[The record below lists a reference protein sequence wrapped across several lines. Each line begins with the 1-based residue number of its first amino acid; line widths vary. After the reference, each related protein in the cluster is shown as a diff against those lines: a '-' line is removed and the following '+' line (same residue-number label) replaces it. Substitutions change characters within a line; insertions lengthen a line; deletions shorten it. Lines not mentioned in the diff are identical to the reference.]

1 MMRLSIRRTYRFQ
14 EIVNT
19 FLKNGFSHV
28 LFRLGITERRAA
40 AKMKSEP
47 LDMNLQHIGQKLN
60 RTLQELGPT
69 FIKLGQI
76 ASTRRDLVPIEI
88 IRELEKLQDHAEPF
102 SFEEV
107 QQIIE
112 KELGKPLNDL
122 FESFNDKPLATASIG
137 QVHAAF
143 LYSGEKVAVKVQ
155 RPDIRQTV
163 DTDLA
168 ILKEIATIIENN
180 TDWGKLYGIRAII
193 DEFADSLLCELDYET
208 EGRNAERISR
218 QAKRDS
224 SVYIP
229 EIHWAFSS
237 KKVLTMEM
245 IEGIKSNHID
255 ALDEQ
260 GYDRKLL
267 ARKLVHEM
275 FSQVLDHGFF
285 HGDPHPGNI
294 YILPGNVISFI
305 DFGMIGVMDDHMK
318 LQFAKLIMELERGST
333 KGIIK
338 VLDAMGI
345 LHDETDIK
353 SLQKDLSMLKTKYY
367 DIPLQNMSLG
377 DIFMELFG
385 VAYRHRIKI
394 PSEITVL
401 GKTILTLEGLIS
413 KLDPTMSIMDGVEPF
428 GKKLMREYYSP
439 TSILKSAW
447 ESVSENA
454 EILANIPRDFKD
466 ISTAAKKGKLKL
478 DINLRQTSFILRRM
492 DIISNRLAFSVIL
505 LAFSIL
511 MTGLIIGSAIAGEN
525 NMLLNLPV
533 IEVGAIVAF
542 LMFLFLLFSIFR
554 SGRM

>member
-1 MMRLSIRRTYRFQ
+1 MIKISIRRTYRYQ

-19 FLKNGFSHV
+19 FLKNGFSHI

-40 AKMKSEP
+40 AKMKNEP
-47 LDMNLQHIGQKLN
+47 QDMNLQNIGQKLN

-102 SFEEV
+102 PFEEV

-112 KELGKPLNDL
+112 KELGKPLDEL

-137 QVHAAF
+137 QVHTAF
-143 LYSGEKVAVKVQ
+143 LYSGQKVAVKVQ

-163 DTDLA
+163 DTDLS
-168 ILKEIATIIENN
+168 ILKEIATMIENN
-180 TDWGKLYGIRAII
+180 TDWGKLYGVRAII
-193 DEFADSLLCELDYET
+193 NEFADSLLCELDYGT

-218 QAKRDS
+218 QAKNDS

-229 EIHWAFSS
+229 EIHWDFSS

-255 ALDEQ
+255 ELDEQ
-260 GYDRKLL
+260 GYDRELL
-267 ARKLVHEM
+267 ARKLVHAM

-294 YILPGNVISFI
+294 YIMPGNVISFI
-305 DFGMIGVMDDHMK
+305 DFGMIGFMDDHLK

-345 LHDETDIK
+345 LHDETDTK
-353 SLQKDLSMLKTKYY
+353 SLQKDLGLLKTKYY
-367 DIPLQNMSLG
+367 DVPLQNMSLG
-377 DIFMELFG
+377 DIFVELFG
-385 VAYRHRIKI
+385 IAYRHQIKI

-413 KLDPTMSIMDGVEPF
+413 KLDPTLSIMEGVEPF
-428 GKKLMREYYSP
+428 GKKLIREYYSP
-439 TSILKSAW
+439 TSLLKSAW

-542 LMFLFLLFSIFR
+542 LMFVFLLFSIFR

>member
-1 MMRLSIRRTYRFQ
+1 MIKISIRRTYRFQ

-40 AKMKSEP
+40 AKMKNEP
-47 LDMNLQHIGQKLN
+47 LDMNLHNIGQKLN

-76 ASTRRDLVPIEI
+76 ASTRRDLIPIEI

-102 SFEEV
+102 SFEKV

-112 KELGKPLNDL
+112 KELGNPLDEL

-137 QVHAAF
+137 QVHAAY
-143 LYSGEKVAVKVQ
+143 LYNGEKVAVKVQ

-163 DTDLA
+163 STDLS
-168 ILKEIATIIENN
+168 ILKEIASIIENN
-180 TDWGKLYGIRAII
+180 TDWGKLYGVRAII
-193 DEFADSLLCELDYET
+193 NEFSDSLLSELDYET

-218 QAKRDS
+218 QVKKDP

-229 EIHWAFSS
+229 KIHWELTS

-245 IEGIKSNHID
+245 IEGIKSDHID
-255 ALDEQ
+255 LLDEQ

-267 ARKLVHEM
+267 ARNLVNSM

-294 YILPGNVISFI
+294 YLMPGNVISFI
-305 DFGMIGVMDDHMK
+305 DFGMIGVMDDQLK
-318 LQFAKLIMELERGST
+318 LQFAKLIMELEHGNT

-345 LHDETDIK
+345 LQDGTDIK
-353 SLQKDLSMLKTKYY
+353 SLQKDLGMLKTKYY
-367 DIPLQNMSLG
+367 DVPLQNMSLG
-377 DIFMELFG
+377 DIFMDLFG
-385 VAYRHRIKI
+385 VAYRHQIKI

-413 KLDPTMSIMDGVEPF
+413 KLDPDMSIMDGVEPF
-428 GKKLMREYYSP
+428 GKKLIKEYYSP
-439 TSILKSAW
+439 SSLLKSAW
-447 ESVSENA
+447 ESLSENA
-454 EILANIPRDFKD
+454 EILVNIPRDFKD

-533 IEVGAIVAF
+533 IEIGAIVAF
-542 LMFLFLLFSIFR
+542 LMFVFLLFSIFK

>member
-1 MMRLSIRRTYRFQ
+1 M
-14 EIVNT
+14 NT

-40 AKMKSEP
+40 AVMKNEP
-47 LDMNLQHIGQKLN
+47 MDTNLQHIGQKLN

-76 ASTRRDLVPIEI
+76 ASTRRDLVPAEI

-102 SFEEV
+102 AFEEV

-112 KELGKPLNDL
+112 TELGKPINEL
-122 FESFNDKPLATASIG
+122 FESFNDKPMATASIG

-163 DTDLA
+163 DTDLS
-168 ILKEIATIIENN
+168 ILKEIASIVENN
-180 TDWGKLYGIRAII
+180 TEWGKLYGVRDII
-193 DEFADSLLCELDYET
+193 NEFCDSLLSELDYEN

-218 QAKRDS
+218 QVKKDS
-224 SVYIP
+224 TVYIP
-229 EIHWAFSS
+229 EIYWEYSS

-245 IEGIKSNHID
+245 IEGIKSNNIELLD
-255 ALDEQ
+255 AE
-260 GYDRKLL
+260 GYDRELV
-267 ARKLVHEM
+267 ARKLVHSM

-294 YILPGNVISFI
+294 YIMPGNVISFI
-305 DFGMIGVMDDHMK
+305 DFGMIGVLDDNLK
-318 LQFAKLIMELERGST
+318 LQFAKLIMQLEQGST

-338 VLDAMGI
+338 VLDAMGV
-345 LHDETDIK
+345 LNDETDIK
-353 SLQKDLSMLKTKYY
+353 GLEKDLASLKTKYY
-367 DIPLQNMSLG
+367 DVPLQNMSLG
-377 DIFMELFG
+377 DIFMDLFA
-385 VAYRHRIKI
+385 VAYRHQILI

-413 KLDPTMSIMDGVEPF
+413 KLDPNMSIMDGVEPF
-428 GKKLMREYYSP
+428 GKKLIREYYSP
-439 TSILKSAW
+439 TSLLKTAW

-454 EILANIPRDFKD
+454 EILANIPRDFKE

-511 MTGLIIGSAIAGEN
+511 MTGLIIGSAIAGQS
-525 NMLLNLPV
+525 NMLMKLPV
-533 IEVGAIVAF
+533 IEVGAIIAL
-542 LMFLFLLFSIFR
+542 LMFAFLLFSIFR

>member
-76 ASTRRDLVPIEI
+76 ASTRRDLVPMEI

-107 QQIIE
+107 QQIVE
-112 KELGKPLNDL
+112 KELGSPLNEL

-143 LYSGEKVAVKVQ
+143 LHSGEKVAVKVQ

-208 EGRNAERISR
+208 EGRNAERIAR
-218 QAKRDS
+218 QAKKDP

-318 LQFAKLIMELERGST
+318 LQFAKLIMELDRGST

-385 VAYRHRIKI
+385 VAYRHKIKI

-428 GKKLMREYYSP
+428 GKKLMRDYYSP